1 MVVEVTAIA
10 GMVTAICAVYKIL
23 SSRVDAS
30 VRYLNE
36 KKLDKE
42 VFDAVISR
50 IMSGMSKLEAHI
62 EKIAD
67 KTDRQGEILA
77 EIKAILD
84 VIKDDKKGI

>member
-1 MVVEVTAIA
+1 MVIEITAIT
-10 GMVTAICAVYKIL
+10 GMITAICVVYKIL

-50 IMSGMSKLEAHI
+50 ITSSMSKLEAHI

-84 VIKDDKKGI
+84 VIKDDKKGV